1 MSTENH
7 HNDAPT
13 APEIKGWTAKY
24 IGGEPRLS
32 EQVEL
37 FRELG
42 FEVRIEPFD
51 PAACEG
57 CTECF
62 KDSPTTMMIL
72 YVRKSHKNNVAS
84 DDELFVD

>member
-1 MSTENH
+1 MSTKQFRDE
-7 HNDAPT
+7 APV
-13 APEIKGWTAKY
+13 ALEIEGWTAKY

-42 FEVRIEPFD
+42 FEVRLEPFD
-51 PAACEG
+51 TEKCGG

-62 KDSPTTMMIL
+62 KGSPTPIYVL
-72 YVRKSHKNNVAS
+72 YVRKAGMHVAAA
-84 DDELFVD
+84 DTLF